1 MLEKILMF
9 IGIVGLLFCGGI
21 LIAIIGEIIYSA
33 TLRYEET
40 PNVLVKVEEKQYE
53 EPYVT
58 TSMIYAGKT
67 VIPQTN
73 YHDEEYNVYVSYEG
87 KTYCIN
93 DKSLYERVDID
104 DNVYV
109 CVHKGYNKNGEEKRI
124 YLTAE

>member
-9 IGIVGLLFCGGI
+9 VCIVGSLFCIGL
-21 LIAIIGEIIYSA
+21 LIVIIVATIYPA
-33 TLRYEET
+33 TLRYEEI
-40 PNVLVKVEEKQYE
+40 PNISVKVEGKQYE

-58 TSMIYAGKT
+58 TSIIYAGKT
-67 VIPQTN
+67 VVPQTH

-87 KTYCIN
+87 ETYCIN
-93 DKSLYERVDID
+93 DKSLYERVDIN

-109 CVHKGYNKNGEEKRI
+109 CVHKGYNKKGEEKHI